1 MLSYNELKKGTVFI
15 IDEQPYEVLESQF
28 VRMQQR
34 KPVMQTK
41 IKNLITG
48 KIEARNFHQNE
59 TFREGEIF
67 RRAVKFLYAH
77 REEYWFAEPENPKKR
92 FLIKEKLLGETKNYL
107 KANENVTL
115 RIFDE
120 QIIGADVPIKM
131 EFAVKE
137 TPPGFKGDTAQG
149 GSKIAKLE
157 NGLEIQVPLF
167 INEGDSVVVNTQ
179 TGQYV
184 SRVGKE

>member
-1 MLSYNELKKGTVFI
+1 MLTYSELKKGTVFI
-15 IDEQPYEVLESQF
+15 VEGEPYEVLESQF

-41 IKNLITG
+41 IRNLMSG
-48 KIEARNFHQNE
+48 KVESRNFHQNE
-59 TFREGEIF
+59 TFKEGVIE
-67 RRAVKFLYAH
+67 RRDVKFLYTH
-77 REEYWFAEPENPKKR
+77 RGEYWFAEPENPKER
-92 FLIKEKLLGETKNYL
+92 FLIKEELLGEVKSYL
-107 KANENVTL
+107 KSNERVTL
-115 RIFDE
+115 RIFEDR
-120 QIIGADVPIKM
+120 IIGAGVPIKM

-157 NGLEIQVPLF
+157 NGLEVQVPLF
-167 INEGDSVVVNTQ
+167 INEGDTVVVNTQ

-184 SRVGKE
+184 SRGGKE

>member
-1 MLSYNELKKGTVFI
+1 MLTYSELKKGTVFI
-15 IDEQPYEVLESQF
+15 IDGEPYEVLESQF

-41 IKNLITG
+41 IRNLLNG
-48 KIEARNFHQNE
+48 KVESRNFHQNE
-59 TFREGEIF
+59 TFKEGVIERRE
-67 RRAVKFLYAH
+67 VKFLYTH
-77 REEYWFAEPENPKKR
+77 RGEYWFAEPKNPKER
-92 FLIKEKLLGETKNYL
+92 FLIKKELLGETKNYL

-120 QIIGADVPIKM
+120 QIIGVDVPIKI

-167 INEGDSVVVNTQ
+167 INEGDTVVVNTQ

-184 SRVGKE
+184 SRGGKE

>member
-1 MLSYNELKKGTVFI
+1 MLIYSELKKGTVFI
-15 IDEQPYEVLESQF
+15 IDGEPYEVLESQF

-59 TFREGEIF
+59 TFREGGVE
-67 RRAVKFLYAH
+67 RHTAKFLYTH
-77 REEYWFAEPENPKKR
+77 RKEYWFAEPENPKER
-92 FLIKEKLLGETKNYL
+92 FLIKEELLGETKNYL
-107 KANENVTL
+107 KANGLVVL
-115 RIFDE
+115 RMFED
-120 QIIGADVPIKM
+120 QIIRVEVPIKM
-131 EFAVKE
+131 EFTVKE

-167 INEGDSVVVNTQ
+167 INEGDMVVVNTH

-184 SRVGKE
+184 SRGGKE